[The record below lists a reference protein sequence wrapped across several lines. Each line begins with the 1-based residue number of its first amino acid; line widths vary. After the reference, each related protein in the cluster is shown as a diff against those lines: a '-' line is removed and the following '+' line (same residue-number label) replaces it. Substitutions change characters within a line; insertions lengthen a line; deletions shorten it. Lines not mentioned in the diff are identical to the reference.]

1 MACDLLLDIQ
11 KDAAHP
17 GAFSTPRTTSNTK
30 CLHNQIPPNN
40 GTRKEKL
47 VVWSLCLMQLRRI
60 LCPVDFSACSLR
72 AAEYAFELA
81 FRFRASVEVVHVW
94 QPVGGRFDL
103 FGPPSAYAGEEA
115 EVGRALE
122 RIKPRYTE
130 VLCRHHLLLGDPADE
145 IVQLTAEHQ
154 IDLIVIGTQGKT
166 GLSRWILGSVA
177 ERVLRRATCP
187 VLTCKQQPE
196 KEHSPSID
204 VRMSF
209 STY

>member
-1 MACDLLLDIQ
+1 
-11 KDAAHP
+11 
-17 GAFSTPRTTSNTK
+17 
-30 CLHNQIPPNN
+30 
-40 GTRKEKL
+40 
-47 VVWSLCLMQLRRI
+47 MQLRRI

-81 FRFRASVEVVHVW
+81 FRFRAMVEVVHVW
-94 QPVGGRFDL
+94 QPMGGRFDIC
-103 FGPPSAYAGEEA
+103 GPQSAYVGEEA

-145 IVQLTAEHQ
+145 IVHLTAEHQ
-154 IDLIVIGTQGKT
+154 IDLIVMGTQGKT
-166 GLSRWILGSVA
+166 QLSQWILGSVA

-187 VLTCKQQPE
+187 VLTFKQQPE
-196 KEHSPSID
+196 KEQSSSID

-209 STY
+209 ST